1 MGPAGPRCTRSPSS
15 PSWESSFLSG
25 CGGGCGV
32 TVHGSPE
39 LAPPN
44 PSILAGPRC
53 TSSAVPLWGAR
64 PLRHS
69 RGCSW
74 GASPRGC
81 ITRGWVTGGGVTGG
95 CVSGGGCCIARGWVT
110 GVGGASPGGWVTGG
124 GASPGGAGSV
134 ICSLQERCGGD
145 GRGWERTM
153 AGSGVCC
160 RPGREARLLAGCRVA
175 L

>member
-69 RGCSW
+69 RGCSL

-81 ITRGWVTGGGVTGG
+81 ITRGWVTGGGSPGDA
-95 CVSGGGCCIARGWVT
+95 SLGGGCCIARGWVT

-124 GASPGGAGSV
+124 GCVA
-134 ICSLQERCGGD
+134 
-145 GRGWERTM
+145 RGWVTGGGVTRGLRRWQGGGLRRQGV
-153 AGSGVCC
+153 GSLGGV
-160 RPGREARLLAGCRVA
+160 RRQGVQVL
-175 L
+175 